1 MTRLRRR
8 WCNQSKSC
16 DVNVGGLNRPL
27 SRDTRWVGTELVDS
41 HMRIRVF
48 EHASPFVHA
57 DPEPLGSQMSEHR
70 ATASGGRDIR
80 TTSAAAAI
88 DSLPVLEGAMTGCT
102 ARADVFQ
109 HRLLEEPPT
118 SSAPRRTRE
127 RYDQLVREAKTV
139 CAACPLFTDCL
150 FNAVVE
156 HDVTGF
162 AAGTTAAQ
170 RRSMRHLL
178 AVDVQAD
185 DFDQLAGA
193 RGTRRPVSHE
203 EVLRLR
209 TQYPNDSLES
219 LAMRL
224 GCSLSTVKRHLR
236 RARRGQSPAAKAPR
250 SRPTVEAVLDAF
262 DTVTETPCTGRRSN
276 TTRVA

>member
-1 MTRLRRR
+1 MIDNSSSNATDRRYIR
-8 WCNQSKSC
+8 SSAA
-16 DVNVGGLNRPL
+16 V
-27 SRDTRWVGTELVDS
+27 VDS
-41 HMRIRVF
+41 
-48 EHASPFVHA
+48 
-57 DPEPLGSQMSEHR
+57 
-70 ATASGGRDIR
+70 
-80 TTSAAAAI
+80 
-88 DSLPVLEGAMTGCT
+88 PVLEGAMTGCT

-127 RYDQLVREAKTV
+127 RYAQLVREAKTV
-139 CAACPLFTDCL
+139 CAGCPLFTDCL

-162 AAGTTAAQ
+162 VAGTTANQ
-170 RRSMRHLL
+170 RRSMRNLL
-178 AVDVQAD
+178 NVDIQAD

-209 TQYPNDSLES
+209 AQYPNDSLES

-236 RARRGQSPAAKAPR
+236 RARRGQSPAAKVPR
-250 SRPTVEAVLDAF
+250 QRPTMDAVLDAF
-262 DTVTETPCTGRRSN
+262 DTVIESKRSGSG

>member
-1 MTRLRRR
+1 MTV
-8 WCNQSKSC
+8 KSAS
-16 DVNVGGLNRPL
+16 VT
-27 SRDTRWVGTELVDS
+27 SRSSIRTSTAVVDS
-41 HMRIRVF
+41 
-48 EHASPFVHA
+48 SPAV
-57 DPEPLGSQMSEHR
+57 
-70 ATASGGRDIR
+70 
-80 TTSAAAAI
+80 
-88 DSLPVLEGAMTGCT
+88 EGVMTGCT

-118 SSAPRRTRE
+118 SSAPRRTRD
-127 RYDQLVREAKTV
+127 RYEQLVREAKAV
-139 CAACPLFTDCL
+139 CAACPLLTDCL

-162 AAGTTAAQ
+162 VAGTTAAQ
-170 RRSMRHLL
+170 RRSMRNLL
-178 AVDVQAD
+178 DVDIQAD

-209 TQYPNDSLES
+209 SQYPNDSLES

-250 SRPTVEAVLDAF
+250 QRPTMDAVLDAF
-262 DTVTETPCTGRRSN
+262 DTVVETTPRPRTN

>member
-1 MTRLRRR
+1 M
-8 WCNQSKSC
+8 
-16 DVNVGGLNRPL
+16 
-27 SRDTRWVGTELVDS
+27 VGTELVD
-41 HMRIRVF
+41 HHKRIRVF
-48 EHASPFVHA
+48 EHVSPFVHA
-57 DPEPLGSQMSEHR
+57 DPETLGSQMSEHR

-80 TTSAAAAI
+80 TSAAAI
-88 DSLPVLEGAMTGCT
+88 DSSPVLEGAMTGCT

-156 HDVTGF
+156 HDITGF

-170 RRSMRHLL
+170 RRSMRNLL
-178 AVDVQAD
+178 DVDVQAD

-250 SRPTVEAVLDAF
+250 RRPTVEAVLDAF
-262 DTVTETPCTGRRSN
+262 DAVTETPCTSRRSSN
-276 TTRVA
+276 APRVA

>member
-1 MTRLRRR
+1 
-8 WCNQSKSC
+8 
-16 DVNVGGLNRPL
+16 
-27 SRDTRWVGTELVDS
+27 
-41 HMRIRVF
+41 
-48 EHASPFVHA
+48 
-57 DPEPLGSQMSEHR
+57 
-70 ATASGGRDIR
+70 
-80 TTSAAAAI
+80 
-88 DSLPVLEGAMTGCT
+88 MTGCT
-102 ARADVFQ
+102 ARADIFQ

-127 RYDQLVREAKTV
+127 RYAQLVREAKTV

-162 AAGTTAAQ
+162 VAGTTANQ
-170 RRSMRHLL
+170 RRSMRNLL
-178 AVDVQAD
+178 NVDIQAD

-209 TQYPNDSLES
+209 AQYPNDSLES

-236 RARRGQSPAAKAPR
+236 RARRGQSPAAKVPR
-250 SRPTVEAVLDAF
+250 QRPTMDAVLDAF
-262 DTVTETPCTGRRSN
+262 DTVIESKRSGSG